1 MESNVSSPRL
11 PVVGIAA
18 HQVMIDE
25 SGFTLLHF
33 AAAVPYIKAVRR
45 AGAIPVIL
53 PIIDPDDHAELDLAL
68 DAVDAVIVT
77 GGCDVEPARY
87 GAVQAPETGPLDA
100 RRDDTELALCRALV
114 ERDQPTLC
122 VCRGIQV
129 LNVALGGMLVP
140 HLPELQGV
148 GAHGKPGEPGGA
160 AMNKVNLDSGS
171 LLATTMDAERVLCSC
186 HHHQALAPDRLGDGV
201 RVTARSDDG
210 VIEGIEVAGAWALAV
225 QWHPED
231 TADYDPAQQRLFDAL
246 VTRARE

>member
-1 MESNVSSPRL
+1 MDTNARSPRL

-18 HQVMIDE
+18 HQVMVDE
-25 SGFTLLHF
+25 SGFALLHF

-53 PIIDPDDHAELDLAL
+53 PIIDPDDRAELDLTL

-100 RRDDTELALCRALV
+100 RRDDTEIALCQALV

-129 LNVALGGMLVP
+129 LNVALGGTLVQ
-140 HLPELQGV
+140 HVPEHSRDDAYNETVHEVTLDPDSRIAKALGTTTLGV
-148 GAHGKPGEPGGA
+148 
-160 AMNKVNLDSGS
+160 NTL
-171 LLATTMDAERVLCSC
+171 
-186 HHHQALAPDRLGDGV
+186 HHQIVERLGARARAVGWASDGTV
-201 RVTARSDDG
+201 EA
-210 VIEGIEVAGAWALAV
+210 IEVEGAPHVLAV
-225 QWHPED
+225 QWHPEMLRHRPEHL
-231 TADYDPAQQRLFDAL
+231 ALFQQLFEL
-246 VTRARE
+246 G